1 MVVVSFGNA
10 GRWGLG
16 ARDMELEM
24 HLCLRHV
31 PDPAVHSTLEQM
43 SSGEDHLVVYA
54 PEFGKQRA
62 D

>member
-10 GRWGLG
+10 GKWGLG

-54 PEFGKQRA
+54 LEFGKQRA